1 MDGERQERGMHF
13 HSAQAVGPDAGPAAA
28 HLRGSGE
35 WRETVGEETRGDDGE
50 EQVLLEEMYNVKQHL
65 HKQYVNSTS
74 ATFYV
79 NEPGNPF
86 ISNCR

>member
-1 MDGERQERGMHF
+1 MERD
-13 HSAQAVGPDAGPAAA
+13 S
-28 HLRGSGE
+28 
-35 WRETVGEETRGDDGE
+35 GEETRGDDGE